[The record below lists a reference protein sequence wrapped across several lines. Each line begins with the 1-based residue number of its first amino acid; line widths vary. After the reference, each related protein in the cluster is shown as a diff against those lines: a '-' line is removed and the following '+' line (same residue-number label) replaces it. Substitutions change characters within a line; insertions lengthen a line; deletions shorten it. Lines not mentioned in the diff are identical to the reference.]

1 MSGECCG
8 PRWIL
13 PSHHLPSESAA
24 VTCTRGG
31 DQPVWAVTRTA
42 SKVTRGPALGPME
55 TQVGRRVNVKAGVH
69 RKSGIDKLA
78 RPPVTLRVFDYGCF
92 PCDLFGSEGLK
103 TRDLVVWPGS
113 VGGKIMD
120 AAEVEGNLFIAG
132 DAKVHGGMFRVLHT
146 FVGKVLEIFPFIEAA
161 RPRSKSGIQ
170 ALCSLHVA
178 LDKAKSLLQH
188 CSECSKL
195 YLAITG
201 DSILIK
207 FEKAKCALQESLRRV
222 EEIVP
227 EHISCQIIE
236 IVGVM
241 EDIVFEMDQLEKQA
255 GDEVISLLQKDSK
268 FNNNLS
274 DSNELEVFHQAAL
287 RLGITSSRAA
297 LTERRALKKLMER
310 ARAQDDK
317 RKESIVSYLYHLM
330 RKYSKLFRSEYT
342 DDTDSQGSTP
352 RTSSILGFEEVS
364 SPHRN
369 SRTFERQLSKLRSFN
384 FKQNGRKS
392 GNMPIPPEEFI
403 CPISLQL
410 MFDPVI
416 ISSGQTYERFC
427 IEKWFNDGHSTCP
440 KTQQQLSH
448 LCLTPN
454 YCVKGLIANWCEQ
467 NGFPIPTGPPESL
480 DANYWRL
487 AFSQCEAMDSSS
499 FGCTN
504 SCKLKCVKVAPLEE
518 NHSHEELNE
527 ADAET
532 LSNYYDEHVVDEFER
547 YRSLLSALHE
557 VKSAHKQCRV
567 VEQIRYLLKEDE
579 EARIYLG
586 ANGLVEALIQFLRMA
601 LFGGDEKAQKAGA
614 MALFN
619 LAVNNNRNKEMLI
632 AAGLLPLLEQMIS
645 NSEMFYKLTTRAVPA
660 SIINSLHP
668 LLGSPSVTEGIMW
681 TEKALAVLINLAS
694 SQAGRKEIVLTPG
707 IFCGLAGV
715 LDFGEPAEQDQAV
728 SCLLILCS
736 SDERC
741 SQMVLQ
747 EGVIPSLVSISVN
760 GTTKGKEK
768 AERLLRLFREQRQR
782 EPSPPPLKQQPQQV
796 ESDAGRQ
803 VTMESKTFHKSKSKK
818 FGRTLSLIW
827 KNKSFSM
834 YQC

>member
-1 MSGECCG
+1 
-8 PRWIL
+8 
-13 PSHHLPSESAA
+13 
-24 VTCTRGG
+24 
-31 DQPVWAVTRTA
+31 
-42 SKVTRGPALGPME
+42 
-55 TQVGRRVNVKAGVH
+55 
-69 RKSGIDKLA
+69 
-78 RPPVTLRVFDYGCF
+78 
-92 PCDLFGSEGLK
+92 
-103 TRDLVVWPGS
+103 
-113 VGGKIMD
+113 MD
-120 AAEVEGNLFIAG
+120 AAEDGGNLFIAG

-146 FVGKVLEIFPFIEAA
+146 FVGKVLEIFPFVEAA

-201 DSILIK
+201 DSILMK

-274 DSNELEVFHQAAL
+274 DSDELEVFHQAAL

-297 LTERRALKKLMER
+297 LTERRALKKLLER

-330 RKYSKLFRSEYT
+330 RKYSKLFRSECT

-352 RTSSILGFEEVS
+352 RSSSMLGFEEVS
-364 SPHRN
+364 SPRRN
-369 SRTFERQLSKLRSFN
+369 SHTFERQISKLHSFN

-448 LCLTPN
+448 MCLTPN

-467 NGFPIPTGPPESL
+467 NGFPIPTSPPESL

-527 ADAET
+527 TDAET

-579 EARIYLG
+579 EARIFLG
-586 ANGLVEALIQFLRMA
+586 ANGLVEALVQFLRMA
-601 LFGGDEKAQKAGA
+601 LFSGDGKAQKAGA

-645 NSEMFYKLTTRAVPA
+645 NSEMFECVAALYLNLSCLNEAKPLIGSSKAVPFLIQVLQVDSNEGSSCKYDA
-660 SIINSLHP
+660 LYTLYNLSTHPPNIPFLVSSGIINSLHP
-668 LLGSPSVTEGIMW
+668 LLGSPSVTEGITW

-747 EGVIPSLVSISVN
+747 EGVIPSLVLISVN

-782 EPSPPPLKQQPQQV
+782 EPSPPLKQQPQHTEV
-796 ESDAGRQ
+796 DAGHQ
-803 VTMESKTFHKSKSKK
+803 VTMESKTIHKSKSKK
-818 FGRTLSLIW
+818 FGRTLSLTW
-827 KNKSFSM
+827 KNRSFSI

>member
-1 MSGECCG
+1 
-8 PRWIL
+8 
-13 PSHHLPSESAA
+13 
-24 VTCTRGG
+24 
-31 DQPVWAVTRTA
+31 
-42 SKVTRGPALGPME
+42 
-55 TQVGRRVNVKAGVH
+55 
-69 RKSGIDKLA
+69 
-78 RPPVTLRVFDYGCF
+78 
-92 PCDLFGSEGLK
+92 
-103 TRDLVVWPGS
+103 
-113 VGGKIMD
+113 MD

-207 FEKAKCALQESLRRV
+207 FGKAKCALQESLRRV

-274 DSNELEVFHQAAL
+274 DSDELEVFHQAAL

-352 RTSSILGFEEVS
+352 RSSSILGFEEVS

-369 SRTFERQLSKLRSFN
+369 SHTFERQLSKLRSLN

-518 NHSHEELNE
+518 NHSHEELTE
-527 ADAET
+527 TDVET
-532 LSNYYDEHVVDEFER
+532 LSNYYNEHVVDEFER

-579 EARIYLG
+579 EARIFLG

-601 LFGGDEKAQKAGA
+601 LFSGDGKAQKAGA

-645 NSEMFYKLTTRAVPA
+645 NSEMFECVAALYLNLSCLNEAKPLIGLSKAVPFLIQVLQA
-660 SIINSLHP
+660 VNNEGSSCKYDALYTLYNLSTHPPNIPFLVSSGIINSLHP

-782 EPSPPPLKQQPQQV
+782 EPSPLKQQPQQV
-796 ESDAGRQ
+796 ESDGGHQ
-803 VTMESKTFHKSKSKK
+803 VTMESKTIHKSKSKK

-827 KNKSFSM
+827 KNKSFSI

>member
-1 MSGECCG
+1 MLRAPLDFAIPSPPVRISSSHLYPRRRPTRLAGDSDSEQGHSG
-8 PRWIL
+8 
-13 PSHHLPSESAA
+13 PSSWSNGNA
-24 VTCTRGG
+24 GG
-31 DQPVWAVTRTA
+31 TA
-42 SKVTRGPALGPME
+42 SQREGRGPPS
-55 TQVGRRVNVKAGVH
+55 VRR
-69 RKSGIDKLA
+69 D
-78 RPPVTLRVFDYGCF
+78 
-92 PCDLFGSEGLK
+92 
-103 TRDLVVWPGS
+103 
-113 VGGKIMD
+113 
-120 AAEVEGNLFIAG
+120 
-132 DAKVHGGMFRVLHT
+132 
-146 FVGKVLEIFPFIEAA
+146 
-161 RPRSKSGIQ
+161 
-170 ALCSLHVA
+170 SLHVA
-178 LDKAKSLLQH
+178 PNSTRPQRRKKLIPAKTGGAEVATRQIKQLGITDHSRHRNLRDSVPIGGDTGAVGIYVSSKRQGGRQASRSMEECLESYIHLL
-188 CSECSKL
+188 
-195 YLAITG
+195 
-201 DSILIK
+201 
-207 FEKAKCALQESLRRV
+207 
-222 EEIVP
+222 
-227 EHISCQIIE
+227 IIE

-619 LAVNNNRNKEMLI
+619 LAVNNNR
-632 AAGLLPLLEQMIS
+632 
-645 NSEMFYKLTTRAVPA
+645 Y
-660 SIINSLHP
+660 
-668 LLGSPSVTEGIMW
+668 
-681 TEKALAVLINLAS
+681 
-694 SQAGRKEIVLTPG
+694 
-707 IFCGLAGV
+707 
-715 LDFGEPAEQDQAV
+715 
-728 SCLLILCS
+728 
-736 SDERC
+736 
-741 SQMVLQ
+741 
-747 EGVIPSLVSISVN
+747 
-760 GTTKGKEK
+760 
-768 AERLLRLFREQRQR
+768 
-782 EPSPPPLKQQPQQV
+782 
-796 ESDAGRQ
+796 
-803 VTMESKTFHKSKSKK
+803 
-818 FGRTLSLIW
+818 
-827 KNKSFSM
+827 
-834 YQC
+834 

>member
-1 MSGECCG
+1 
-8 PRWIL
+8 
-13 PSHHLPSESAA
+13 
-24 VTCTRGG
+24 
-31 DQPVWAVTRTA
+31 
-42 SKVTRGPALGPME
+42 
-55 TQVGRRVNVKAGVH
+55 
-69 RKSGIDKLA
+69 
-78 RPPVTLRVFDYGCF
+78 
-92 PCDLFGSEGLK
+92 
-103 TRDLVVWPGS
+103 
-113 VGGKIMD
+113 MD

-207 FEKAKCALQESLRRV
+207 FGKAKCALQESLRRV

-227 EHISCQIIE
+227 EHISCQVNIWEVQTCKTRSAKITHLSFFCST
-236 IVGVM
+236 I
-241 EDIVFEMDQLEKQA
+241 DIVFEMDQLEKQ
-255 GDEVISLLQKDSK
+255 
-268 FNNNLS
+268 
-274 DSNELEVFHQAAL
+274 
-287 RLGITSSRAA
+287 AA

-310 ARAQDDK
+310 A
-317 RKESIVSYLYHLM
+317 H
-330 RKYSKLFRSEYT
+330 
-342 DDTDSQGSTP
+342 DTDSQGSTP
-352 RTSSILGFEEVS
+352 RSSSILGFEEVS

-369 SRTFERQLSKLRSFN
+369 SHTFERQLSKLRSLN

-499 FGCTN
+499 F
-504 SCKLKCVKVAPLEE
+504 
-518 NHSHEELNE
+518 
-527 ADAET
+527 
-532 LSNYYDEHVVDEFER
+532 
-547 YRSLLSALHE
+547 ALHE

-579 EARIYLG
+579 EARIFLG

-601 LFGGDEKAQKAGA
+601 LFSGDGKAQKAGA

-645 NSEMFYKLTTRAVPA
+645 ISEMFECVAALYLNLSCLNEAKPLIGLSKAVPFLIQVLQA
-660 SIINSLHP
+660 VNNEGSSCKYDALYTLYNLSTHPPNIPFLVSSGIINSLHP
-668 LLGSPSVTEGIMW
+668 LLGSPSATEGIMW

-694 SQAGRKEIVLTPG
+694 SQAGRKEIV
-707 IFCGLAGV
+707 
-715 LDFGEPAEQDQAV
+715 
-728 SCLLILCS
+728 
-736 SDERC
+736 
-741 SQMVLQ
+741 QMVLQ

-782 EPSPPPLKQQPQQV
+782 EPSPLKQQPQQV
-796 ESDAGRQ
+796 ESDGGHQ
-803 VTMESKTFHKSKSKK
+803 VTMESKTIHKSKSKK

-827 KNKSFSM
+827 KNKSFSI